1 MMEERVVLIANCD
14 GESEMGYKKKCGVAA

>member
-1 MMEERVVLIANCD
+1 MGERVVLIANCD